1 MKLMETALHT
11 MYFRGLV
18 MLIILKLLS
27 LFFFFFLSVQK
38 LLSVVTIMLNPR
50 QEILETQV
58 LGMAM
63 VGGKL
68 EAPALL
74 FW

>member
-1 MKLMETALHT
+1 
-11 MYFRGLV
+11 
-18 MLIILKLLS
+18 
-27 LFFFFFLSVQK
+27 
-38 LLSVVTIMLNPR
+38 MLNPR

>member
-27 LFFFFFLSVQK
+27 LSLFFPSQFRK

-63 VGGKL
+63 VCGKL